1 MFFRHYIVIKSTT
14 PCWCSL
20 KWLRPIKLI
29 GSMRIHKYV
38 VKIKGT
44 RTHDQLIQAW
54 YIGQI
59 NTNSSLLHGHTTRH
73 MQMKWNDLRDTHCDT
88 NNYLGLFS
96 RIRLLRILK
105 HTLWMQSQP
114 NGGTLTN
121 PSMVHWPNKYK
132 FISSTWAHDT
142 CSWNDLRYKLR
153 QKSLELPI
161 KDMLTWGY
169 RIMPL
174 WMQSQPNGAR
184 MPRIWYYTPTHDVGT
199 CTTNDID
206 APPNGT
212 CIRKWWWHAH

>member
-114 NGGTLTN
+114 NG
-121 PSMVHWPNKYK
+121 
-132 FISSTWAHDT
+132 
-142 CSWNDLRYKLR
+142 
-153 QKSLELPI
+153 
-161 KDMLTWGY
+161 
-169 RIMPL
+169 
-174 WMQSQPNGAR
+174 AR

>member
-1 MFFRHYIVIKSTT
+1 MLMFLEMVETHQTHRFNENPQVCGQNK
-14 PCWCSL
+14 
-20 KWLRPIKLI
+20 
-29 GSMRIHKYV
+29 GHK
-38 VKIKGT
+38 
-44 RTHDQLIQAW
+44 
-54 YIGQI
+54 
-59 NTNSSLLHGHTTRH
+59 
-73 MQMKWNDLRDTHCDT
+73 DT
-88 NNYLGLFS
+88 
-96 RIRLLRILK
+96 
-105 HTLWMQSQP
+105 WP
-114 NGGTLTN
+114 TN
-121 PSMVHWPNKYK
+121 PSLVHWPNKYK